1 MNYATRHTGKDNLED
16 DEGPCSCH
24 QRTHAVLKTVSLQL
38 TAKKE
43 RDLMEGEIILIRLH
57 TKKIHI
63 VLSMENMSVD
73 EVSNIS
79 IKVSTT
85 VHKRTVRG

>member
-1 MNYATRHTGKDNLED
+1 MMLYGIQEKTTLKMTKDLALAI
-16 DEGPCSCH
+16 
-24 QRTHAVLKTVSLQL
+24 QRTHAVLKMVSLQL

-43 RDLMEGEIILIRLH
+43 RDLIEGELILIRLH

-79 IKVSTT
+79 VKVSTT
-85 VHKRTVRG
+85 VYKGTIRG